1 MLLIVYN
8 QIHIQCFVSAL
19 HLYASN
25 SLTFHEIFSHQESCD
40 CMLLNPYQ
48 ECTIEAEFIV
58 KRGDNPDK
66 GILPVDCKMDRP
78 ICPLSEKEILKT
90 L

>member
-8 QIHIQCFVSAL
+8 QIHIQCSVSAL

-58 KRGDNPDK
+58 KRGEFRNK
-66 GILPVDCKMDRP
+66 YANLRIFKFLY
-78 ICPLSEKEILKT
+78 LKNQEE
-90 L
+90 